1 MTNEQINIS
10 IEEIIRPALHGNI
23 YRPPRDFC
31 NDLNAIHEA
40 EKMLNSEQWVA
51 YGKELSRL
59 GVFPMVHATAHQR
72 AEAFLRTLEKWEE

>member
-1 MTNEQINIS
+1 MTNEQINIY

-59 GVFPMVHATAHQR
+59 GVFPMVHANAKERT
-72 AEAFLRTLEKWEE
+72 EAFLRTFGKWEE